1 MAIYQH
7 IRHPRIAARIAERP
21 VKVADL
27 LPGNGH
33 LAGSTP
39 KFRASG
45 HAGGSGSMCVRL
57 CRSCLVR
64 PDQFRL
70 PDAIRSGTAAIVSWV
85 AQTFLQLV
93 LLSVIMVG
101 QNVQAAAADKRAEAT
116 FHDASATLHE
126 VAHLQGHLA
135 AQDELLTRIAERM
148 AWTRFPSSIPRA
160 TKRQQRGRTR
170 KADRELM
177 PDDGETLPV
186 PATDWPFSRCGGARS
201 PSSASARRPARRP
214 PFRWRGCPARH
225 QSASGRSWSPRIA
238 GSARRRR
245 CTRP

>member
-7 IRHPRIAARIAERP
+7 IRHPRIAARLAERP

-27 LPGNGH
+27 LPRGTAVNRFNTKVAI
-33 LAGSTP
+33 LVTQVV
-39 KFRASG
+39 
-45 HAGGSGSMCVRL
+45 GSMWCAYAFAL
-57 CRSCLVR
+57 FDLIS
-64 PDQFRL
+64 L

-135 AQDELLTRIAERM
+135 AQDVLLTRIAER
-148 AWTRFPSSIPRA
+148 I
-160 TKRQQRGRTR
+160 GL
-170 KADRELM
+170 D
-177 PDDGETLPV
+177 PV
-186 PATDWPFSRCGGARS
+186 PVIDT
-201 PSSASARRPARRP
+201 PSDEADEEAAAKQDPE
-214 PFRWRGCPARH
+214 G
-225 QSASGRSWSPRIA
+225 
-238 GSARRRR
+238 
-245 CTRP
+245 